1 MKFEMNRKTL
11 GATLGYG
18 VIPQEKRGVIKG
30 KCAQLA
36 AKLGGSVTNAEFA
49 AANGI
54 TTRMAS
60 KVRNH
65 RRKLV
70 TA

>member
-36 AKLGGSVTNAEFA
+36 AKLGGAMTNAEYA
-49 AANGI
+49 AAHGI
-54 TTRMAS
+54 TSRQAS
-60 KVRNH
+60 KQ
-65 RRKLV
+65 RRRR
-70 TA
+70 